1 MTFIDLVHAKP
12 IEKSSE
18 QPQVSTIDFR
28 VIYQAKFYTVFWQLC
43 ACAVQTIISPSTGI
57 HIWQMI
63 SLLVTQAVI
72 LYLSELYFVLDH
84 QSFVSIVVS
93 FTLSLPSESHLVSL
107 KVALILAN
115 FHKPHSEEEK
125 LTISVPHRHGGLVA
139 LIGGKTGVSCTH
151 LTLPLPSKSIV
162 L

>member
-1 MTFIDLVHAKP
+1 MTFIDLVHVKP

-18 QPQVSTIDFR
+18 QPQVSTIDFS
-28 VIYQAKFYTVFWQLC
+28 VICQANFYTVLWQLC
-43 ACAVQTIISPSTGI
+43 ACAVQTILSTSTGI

-84 QSFVSIVVS
+84 QSFISIVVS

-107 KVALILAN
+107 KVAPYSCP

-125 LTISVPHRHGGLVA
+125 LTILVPHGHGGLVA

-151 LTLPLPSKSIV
+151 LKLPLLSKSIV